1 MLRLIDAKGLAPE
14 WDRVRAG
21 LLEVKKATSDDW
33 LPEDVYMALR
43 TGAAS
48 LYIGVG
54 PAGEYLG
61 FIVLRLVQTFHGSKV
76 EIWAAHSATT
86 APAMR
91 TFWPHIKAVARNA
104 GAGLISFSSAREE
117 WAAGARRLGFKPA
130 QVNYEFSL
138 QEQ

>member
-1 MLRLIDAKGLAPE
+1 MLRLIDAKNLAPE
-14 WDRVRAG
+14 WERVRAG
-21 LLEVKKATSDDW
+21 LLEVKKATTDDW

-54 PAGEYLG
+54 QDGEYLG
-61 FIVLRLVQTFHGSKV
+61 FIVLRLIQTFHGSKV
-76 EIWAAHSATT
+76 EIWAAYSATS

-91 TFWPHIKAVARNA
+91 TFLPHIKAVARNA
-104 GAGLISFSSAREE
+104 GAGLITFLSAREE
-117 WAAGARRLGFKPA
+117 WAAAGRRLGFKPA
-130 QVNYEFSL
+130 QVTYELSL